1 MNLYE
6 KPEVWAIEMAE
17 KRGIVAEK
25 NLLQV
30 ISSIHSFCQ
39 ISLCWPSRYPCY
51 IHNAYGVDVLVK

>member
-30 ISSIHSFCQ
+30 ISSIH
-39 ISLCWPSRYPCY
+39 
-51 IHNAYGVDVLVK
+51 